1 MGAPQGMSL
10 KPTGAIKV
18 DPYLPAKAVV
28 AHGIPIDDEPM
39 ILKAPTA
46 DLTELNPNQ
55 APRTVQL
62 SVIVPAYREGR
73 RIHDNLG
80 RLVCELNKL
89 NVTYEVIVVSDG
101 NTDAT
106 VREAQRLGSPAV
118 RVFHYPMN
126 IGKGFA
132 LSLGVDQ
139 STGALVT
146 FIDADMELDP
156 ANIKGLIELMEAS
169 DCDAVIGSKRH
180 PNSKVDYPK
189 FRRLQSAAY
198 QLLVRLLFN
207 LHIRDTQ
214 TGLKLFRRHVLAEV
228 VPLLAIKKFAFD
240 LELLVVA
247 HQLGY
252 RNVSEAPI
260 TLDFRFEST
269 VNLGS
274 AWRVLW
280 DTAAIFYRLRILRY
294 YQRRRRHLIAAESE
308 TESAAGVISQA

>member
-1 MGAPQGMSL
+1 MSVEAAA
-10 KPTGAIKV
+10 TEQAAV
-18 DPYLPAKAVV
+18 DSSRKAN
-28 AHGIPIDDEPM
+28 PI
-39 ILKAPTA
+39 
-46 DLTELNPNQ
+46 
-55 APRTVQL
+55 QL
-62 SVIVPAYREGR
+62 SVVVPAYREGR
-73 RIHDNLG
+73 RIHDNLR
-80 RLVCELNKL
+80 RLIGELDQL
-89 NVTYEVIVVSDG
+89 NVTYEVVVVSDG

-156 ANIKGLIELMEAS
+156 ANIKGFIELMETS
-169 DCDAVIGSKRH
+169 GCDAVIGSKRH
-180 PNSKVDYPK
+180 PMSRVDYPK
-189 FRRLQSAAY
+189 FRRIQSAAY
-198 QLLVRLLFN
+198 QLLVRVLFN
-207 LHIRDTQ
+207 LNVRDTQ
-214 TGLKLFRRHVLAEV
+214 TGLKLFRRQVLAEA

-247 HQLGY
+247 RLLGY
-252 RNVSEAPI
+252 RNVCEAPI
-260 TLDFRFEST
+260 TLDYQFEST
-269 VNLGS
+269 VSLGS

-294 YQRRRRHLIAAESE
+294 YQRRRLQLLEEAGHDNQEI
-308 TESAAGVISQA
+308 AGVVSGG